1 LEVKRQNGHLFF
13 NQEVASRGSIGHRT
27 RWNLGA
33 SGRAGEGGTHARG
46 TGEGIRADRADYH
59 QVVGRTTG
67 GYGFMMANQAR
78 WPVATMA
85 RLLVVSA
92 SGYYV
97 WPAREPW
104 KRACS
109 DAVAR
114 VHPLTAH
121 VRFLDPL
128 LRSSAAK
135 VCLHV
140 AGTFGWSRNPRGQA
154 CRLRATMLRW
164 RCCSS

>member
-1 LEVKRQNGHLFF
+1 VVELVK
-13 NQEVASRGSIGHRT
+13 
-27 RWNLGA
+27 
-33 SGRAGEGGTHARG
+33 
-46 TGEGIRADRADYH
+46 
-59 QVVGRTTG
+59 VGRTPEELGKEFEPTAQTIIKWWAVPPG

-128 LRSSAAK
+128 LRNSAAK
-135 VCLHV
+135 VCLDV
-140 AGTFGWSRNPRGQA
+140 AGTFGWSRNPRAQA